1 MIKEDDVHRDS
12 TEASDPAADDRN
24 DPADDTNTVEEDDKR
39 TLTMGGSNIK

>member
-24 DPADDTNTVEEDDKR
+24 DPADDTNTAAMR
-39 TLTMGGSNIK
+39 RMIRGP